1 MNLKRAVGTMTK
13 VGEATLF
20 LQNFAEYQSQALAGT
35 GWAIWPN
42 VGPMQRLQNLMIEQH
57 SKALDQ
63 MEKIRENVDLTR
75 EAKARRAGAVFET
88 YTTIIKPALPTIQET
103 AQNLYTYA
111 SGKMQPVLPL
121 SSTDAVGAAL
131 DAECRAYT
139 HDLPRDQRMQ
149 LILEM
154 SRGQDLRIAAA
165 VLRGPARISGY
176 TDDQVIR
183 LGAAGIATAYPEA
196 VITLGKLAVG
206 VREVLMNARS
216 LGLDIIRAG
225 VGIDSLA
232 AEIQNWVNPGD
243 GYAKLIAW
251 LEPIP
256 LDLPGGPLP
265 PEMVGAQEKATA
277 DQETANQEAEPA

>member
-1 MNLKRAVGTMTK
+1 MNLKRSVGTLTK

-20 LQNFAEYQSQALAGT
+20 LQNFAEYQGQALAGT
-35 GWAIWPN
+35 RWEIWPN
-42 VGPMQRLQNLMIEQH
+42 VGPLHRLQNLMIEQH
-57 SKALDQ
+57 SKALEQ
-63 MEKIRENVDLTR
+63 MQKIRENADLTR
-75 EAKARRAGAVFET
+75 EAKARRAAVVFET
-88 YTTIIKPALPTIQET
+88 FITIIKPALPAIQET

-111 SGKMQPVLPL
+111 STKMQPVLPL
-121 SSTDAVGAAL
+121 GSADAVGAAL

-139 HDLPRDQRMQ
+139 HDLPKEQRMQ
-149 LILEM
+149 LIVNM
-154 SRGQDLRIAAA
+154 SRGEDLRIAAA

-183 LGAAGIATAYPEA
+183 LGAAGIATAYPDA

-232 AEIQNWVNPGD
+232 SEIQGWVNPGD

-256 LDLPGGPLP
+256 LELPGGPLP
-265 PEMVGAQEKATA
+265 PEV
-277 DQETANQEAEPA
+277 ANALAAAEAEAADNETEAA